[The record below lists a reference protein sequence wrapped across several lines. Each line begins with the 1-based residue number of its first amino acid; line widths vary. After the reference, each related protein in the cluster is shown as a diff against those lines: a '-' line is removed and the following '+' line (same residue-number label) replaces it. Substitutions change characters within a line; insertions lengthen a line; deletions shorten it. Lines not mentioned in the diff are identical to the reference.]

1 MQRTIQYE
9 NVGNVW
15 VFVSGCFVVAKRRR
29 LNLLVGSALHD
40 TGEFAIVEFATSGF
54 DLVEHLG
61 DLSLGETVGLDTTG
75 AEKVLDGIDA
85 HLAGSGGVEQVPSG
99 HDGLLGIGAGHLL
112 TEKLEEHLEVEGA
125 GGLGDHGAQSGLT
138 GGLAHNSVEGD
149 EVGNIDQAVG
159 ILVHHAEDLL
169 ELFDLSL
176 IEHLEGLGVTTL
188 VEKFGLFKSSVCLDW
203 IPMYSALI

>member
-9 NVGNVW
+9 NVGEMFGFV
-15 VFVSGCFVVAKRRR
+15 VSGCFVVAKRRR

-40 TGEFAIVEFATSGF
+40 AGEFAVVEFATSGF

-75 AEKVLDGIDA
+75 AEKVLDGVDA
-85 HLAGSGGVEQVPSG
+85 HLAGSGGVEQVPAG
-99 HDGLLGIGAGHLL
+99 HDGLLGVGAGHLL

-125 GGLGDHGAQSGLT
+125 GGLGDHGAQGGLI
-138 GGLAHNSVEGD
+138 GGLAHDSMQSDKV
-149 EVGNIDQAVG
+149 IDLNNTVS
-159 ILVHHAEDLL
+159 ILIEESEDLL

-176 IEHLEGLGVTTL
+176 IEHLEGLGVGAL
-188 VEKFGLFKSSVCLDW
+188 VRRFGLFKSSVCL
-203 IPMYSALI
+203 